1 MQQHLFDV
9 WGSIASRLNSSK
21 RILLLLDYDGT
32 LTPIVDRP
40 EQANLPSDA
49 RHILRMLSRKRRFII
64 GIISGR
70 ALNDLRNRVDVKGII
85 YAGNHGLEIK
95 GPGMEFIHPLTEEIG
110 SVINVLGKMLS
121 KSFGTIRG
129 TVVEDKGLTLSV
141 HYRQAEDEETEHK
154 IKDAFER
161 VVGVARTLGKVRTT
175 SGKKVYEVRP
185 NVPWHKGK
193 ATRFIMKKYAKS
205 GRTSGLLPIYVG
217 DDLTDEDAFK
227 AIEGYGGI
235 SIYVGPDNPQSAASY
250 RLDSPVEVTAFMR
263 RLLMIESRATA
274 VSQFIMIE

>member
-1 MQQHLFDV
+1 
-9 WGSIASRLNSSK
+9 
-21 RILLLLDYDGT
+21 
-32 LTPIVDRP
+32 VDRP
-40 EQANLPSDA
+40 EQANLSSEA
-49 RHILRMLSRKRRFII
+49 RHVLRILSRKRRFSI

-95 GPGMEFIHPLTEEIG
+95 GPGMEFIHPLTDEIG

-121 KSFGTIRG
+121 KSFGKMKG

-193 ATRFIMKKYAKS
+193 ATKFIMKRYAKS

-227 AIEGYGGI
+227 VIEGYGGI
-235 SIYVGPDNPQSAASY
+235 SIYVGSENPQSAASY